1 MIVYFC
7 LSVSGQSS
15 ELIQIIFF
23 IAAVPFGFMPVLEV
37 DGVQIGQ
44 TIAINSFLA
53 RKTGLTGAND
63 VEYAQAEAIV
73 DYIKD
78 FLSGKGLYMTS

>member
-1 MIVYFC
+1 
-7 LSVSGQSS
+7 
-15 ELIQIIFF
+15 
-23 IAAVPFGFMPVLEV
+23 VLEV

-53 RKTGLTGAND
+53 RKAGLTGAND

-78 FLSGKGLYMTS
+78 FLSGKTAIYNK